1 MVCVLFWISL
11 IAHLSEGSL
20 VDRVGGWH
28 MMTFLVTEDVTI
40 FWIPVSQSDG
50 SLVDNGQIFLWFWSD
65 FGLIFGQNWSDS
77 QSDFYRFFVRF
88 PDSPHCKINL
98 TSCYEVA

>member
-1 MVCVLFWISL
+1 M
-11 IAHLSEGSL
+11 
-20 VDRVGGWH
+20 DRVGGWH

-65 FGLIFGQNWSDS
+65 FGLIFGQKIGQLVS
-77 QSDFYRFFVRF
+77 QIFTDFLTDFQI
-88 PDSPHCKINL
+88 PHTAK
-98 TSCYEVA
+98 